1 MDTWDA
7 KNGNYSNISEYDSK
21 LCEKFVISGYNISG
35 IMAIKT
41 MNPINCVP
49 RIGIA
54 SILHTG
60 QTLLH
65 IMAPPIKVAIV
76 AVGITYGLYSSH
88 FSDRTFFIHESHTMQ

>member
-1 MDTWDA
+1 MDIWDA
-7 KNGNYSNISEYDSK
+7 KNENYSKISKYDSK
-21 LCEKFVISGYNISG
+21 LCDKFVVLGYNISG

-76 AVGITYGLYSSH
+76 AVGITNGLYSSH